1 MHFEFD
7 PAKSEA
13 NRKKHGIDFEQVQAL
28 WQDPE
33 GLEVPSKH
41 RDEPRKLWIAARQA
55 KLWTAIFTRREDKIR
70 IISVR
75 RARENERNAYY
86 EH

>member
-7 PAKSEA
+7 PAKSQA
-13 NRKKHGIDFEQVQAL
+13 NRAKHGIDFEQAQTL
-28 WQDPE
+28 WRDAD
-33 GLEVPSKH
+33 GLEVPSQFPG
-41 RDEPRKLWIAARQA
+41 ESRKLWIASREG
-55 KLWTAIFTRREDKIR
+55 KLWKAIFAERDGNFR

-86 EH
+86 ER